1 MVVPAEARKTF
12 NEVPTVGIAAFAE
25 ARQYIEKV
33 CTGYMPPEEVGKM
46 LVKAQSLM
54 NSRQATARRARR
66 PSNFLA
72 MSGDATV
79 IKLPSGLLVPPKYKD
94 A

>member
-1 MVVPAEARKTF
+1 MPVPAQARKTF
-12 NEVPTVGIAAFAE
+12 HEVTTVGIPAFAE

-54 NSRQATARRARR
+54 NSRKATARRAKR
-66 PSNFLA
+66 PGNFIN
-72 MSGDATV
+72 MYGDAVV
-79 IKLPSGLLVPPKYKD
+79 IRRPSGLLVPPKYKD